1 MSIDYIPHSN
11 VVDQRGNQPIN
22 NQFMRYRP
30 NLYLE
35 FSATNLRLCLT
46 ATIDSSD
53 TAIQRRPMGKKFIKS
68 LLIISIIWMKVKKSI
83 LQNKASALR
92 NKSCRKVSLTALN
105 LLSNNLRENTNF
117 RLMKATKDSH
127 QYSKMRK
134 ASNCSTSRDISYP
147 IKSWS
152 PRTQSSP
159 NSVWRLKELF
169 QSAALKNFL
178 KMKHTSKSRLSK
190 NTTPT
195 LWMFQLI
202 RSLSIGV
209 GTPNKSWCRHKDR
222 PTMGSRIFMRIFSFM
237 KKVCLVTFN
246 SWSKRHLKVGLRS
259 RIPAF
264 CQTLCLCRNQAKLNQ
279 INFPSELKKLGC
291 CTSSWLIICNI

>member
-22 NQFMRYRP
+22 NQFMRYLT
-30 NLYLE
+30 NLFLE
-35 FSATNLRLCLT
+35 CSATNLRLCLT

-53 TAIQRRPMGKKFIKS
+53 TAIQRLPMDKKFTKS
-68 LLIISIIWMKVKKSI
+68 WLIISTIWMKVKKSI

-92 NKSCRKVSLTALN
+92 NKSYKKVSLTALN
-105 LLSNNLRENTNF
+105 LLSNNLREKINY
-117 RLMKATKDSH
+117 RLMKVTKGSR

-134 ASNCSTSRDISYP
+134 VSNCSTSRDTSYP

-178 KMKHTSKSRLSK
+178 KMKRTFRSRLFK

-209 GTPNKSWCRHKDR
+209 GTPNRSWSQHRDR
-222 PTMGSRIFMRIFSFM
+222 PIMDSRIFMRISSFM

-246 SWSKRHLKVGLRS
+246 SWSKRHSKVALRL
-259 RIPAF
+259 RIPAS
-264 CQTLCLCRNQAKLNQ
+264 CQILCPGRNQLKLNQ